1 MIDKNPA
8 DAPALCAGPAIRPNR
23 GFLAFFCLIALSFAV
38 GPVAFSQSADS
49 NHAPAISVQ
58 EALSSLEREN
68 DRGND
73 HGNGSGQTIQLVG
86 VLTSEPISD
95 TDGDILA
102 FLQDS
107 NAGISL
113 ISTNGKLT
121 SGRFRRG
128 DILRVIG
135 TLRRQLGTDQ
145 IVVADA
151 ERTGSTPPPSPI
163 RVEVAQALSGRYAGR
178 LVSIEGNV
186 LPLGNSLSI
195 RLRDRSGSIAVSMP
209 VEVPLTKEILEEC
222 VEGGR
227 ARITGVLALRS
238 ANAGSPAI
246 VRIYPRDPVDFQFI
260 PLPPY
265 RAILLSVLG
274 SLVAGTLVY
283 LWLLRRHAERR
294 ANEWAAV
301 SAELAKARDAA
312 LEASRAKSQFLA
324 NMSHEI
330 RTPMNGV
337 IGMAILLLDS
347 QLDPEQRDFAET
359 ILSSAEAQMRII
371 EDILDISK
379 IEAGKLDFETIDF
392 QLDAVV
398 NDVVRIVA
406 TEAARRGL
414 ALELRMDENV
424 PLGLRG
430 DPGRLRQVLLNLV
443 GNAVKFSNEGSISVK
458 VLVLGDDESSIQI
471 RFEIQDKGIGIAP
484 ETLKKLF
491 SPFTQADGS
500 STRKYGGTGL
510 GLAISKALVLQMDGE
525 IGANSKLSEGST
537 FWFTAKFGKQPGT
550 QRRPQIHSQLLH
562 NQLVKDVGPTHRAF

>member
-1 MIDKNPA
+1 MIDKNLA
-8 DAPALCAGPAIRPNR
+8 DAPALCAGPAIRRNC
-23 GFLAFFCLIALSFAV
+23 GFLAFSCLIVLSFT
-38 GPVAFSQSADS
+38 VAPLGFSQSTGS
-49 NHAPAISVQ
+49 NQPSVISVQ
-58 EALSSLEREN
+58 EALSSLEGRN
-68 DRGND
+68 DRGN
-73 HGNGSGQTIQLVG
+73 GPGEAVQLAG

-135 TLRRQLGTDQ
+135 SLRRQLGTDQ
-145 IVVADA
+145 ILVSDA
-151 ERTGSTPPPSPI
+151 ERIGSTAPPSPL
-163 RVEVAQALSGRYAGR
+163 RLEVAQALSGRYAGR
-178 LVSIEGNV
+178 LVSIEGNI

-209 VEVPLTKEILEEC
+209 VEVPLTKEILEQC

-301 SAELAKARDAA
+301 SAELAKARDTA

-398 NDVVRIVA
+398 NDVARIVA

-414 ALELRMDENV
+414 ELKLRMDENV

-443 GNAVKFSNEGSISVK
+443 GNAVKFSNEGSISVR
-458 VLVLGDDESSIQI
+458 VLVLGDDESSVQI

-510 GLAISKALVLQMDGE
+510 GLAISKALVHQMDGE
-525 IGANSKLSEGST
+525 IGANSKLGEGSM
-537 FWFTAKFGKQPGT
+537 FWFNAKFEKQPRT
-550 QRRPQIHSQLLH
+550 HLPRQIHSELL
-562 NQLVKDVGPTHRAF
+562 KDAGPTHRAL

>member
-1 MIDKNPA
+1 MIDKNLA
-8 DAPALCAGPAIRPNR
+8 DAPALCAGPAIRRNC
-23 GFLAFFCLIALSFAV
+23 GFLAFSCLIVLSFT
-38 GPVAFSQSADS
+38 VAPLGFSQSTGS
-49 NHAPAISVQ
+49 NQPSVISVQ
-58 EALSSLEREN
+58 EALSSLEGRN
-68 DRGND
+68 DRGN
-73 HGNGSGQTIQLVG
+73 GPGEAVQLAG

-135 TLRRQLGTDQ
+135 SLRRQLGTDQ

-151 ERTGSTPPPSPI
+151 QRTGSTGPPSPL
-163 RVEVAQALSGRYAGR
+163 RLEVAQALSGRYAGR
-178 LVSIEGNV
+178 LVSIEGNI

-209 VEVPLTKEILEEC
+209 VEVPLTKEILEQC

-238 ANAGSPAI
+238 ANAGSIAI

-301 SAELAKARDAA
+301 SAELAKARDTA

-398 NDVVRIVA
+398 NDVARIVA

-414 ALELRMDENV
+414 ELKLRMDENV

-443 GNAVKFSNEGSISVK
+443 GNAVKFSNEGSISVR
-458 VLVLGDDESSIQI
+458 VLVLGDDESSVQI

-510 GLAISKALVLQMDGE
+510 GLAISKALVHQMDGE
-525 IGANSKLSEGST
+525 IGANSKLGEGSM
-537 FWFTAKFGKQPGT
+537 FWFTAKFEKQPGT
-550 QRRPQIHSQLLH
+550 HLPRQIHSELL
-562 NQLVKDVGPTHRAF
+562 KDAGPTHRAL

>member
-1 MIDKNPA
+1 MIDKNLA
-8 DAPALCAGPAIRPNR
+8 DAPALCAGPAIRRNC
-23 GFLAFFCLIALSFAV
+23 GFLAFSCLIVLSFT
-38 GPVAFSQSADS
+38 VAPLGFSQSTGS
-49 NHAPAISVQ
+49 NQPSVISVQ
-58 EALSSLEREN
+58 EALSSLEQ
-68 DRGND
+68 
-73 HGNGSGQTIQLVG
+73 GNGTGKAVQLVG

-135 TLRRQLGTDQ
+135 SLRRQLGTDQ

-151 ERTGSTPPPSPI
+151 QRTGSTGPPSPL
-163 RVEVAQALSGRYAGR
+163 RLEVAQALSGRYAGR
-178 LVSIEGNV
+178 LVSIEGNI

-209 VEVPLTKEILEEC
+209 VEVPLTKEILEQC

-238 ANAGSPAI
+238 ANAGSIAI

-265 RAILLSVLG
+265 RAILLSMLG

-371 EDILDISK
+371 GTSWISPRSRPGSSILK
-379 IEAGKLDFETIDF
+379 
-392 QLDAVV
+392 
-398 NDVVRIVA
+398 
-406 TEAARRGL
+406 
-414 ALELRMDENV
+414 
-424 PLGLRG
+424 P
-430 DPGRLRQVLLNLV
+430 
-443 GNAVKFSNEGSISVK
+443 SISSWMPW
-458 VLVLGDDESSIQI
+458 LTMSPASWPPRPLAGDWSLSCGWTKMCPWVCGAIRDVYARCSSIW
-471 RFEIQDKGIGIAP
+471 
-484 ETLKKLF
+484 
-491 SPFTQADGS
+491 
-500 STRKYGGTGL
+500 L
-510 GLAISKALVLQMDGE
+510 GM
-525 IGANSKLSEGST
+525 
-537 FWFTAKFGKQPGT
+537 
-550 QRRPQIHSQLLH
+550 R
-562 NQLVKDVGPTHRAF
+562 

>member
-1 MIDKNPA
+1 MA
-8 DAPALCAGPAIRPNR
+8 
-23 GFLAFFCLIALSFAV
+23 
-38 GPVAFSQSADS
+38 
-49 NHAPAISVQ
+49 
-58 EALSSLEREN
+58 SLQ
-68 DRGND
+68 RGND
-73 HGNGSGQTIQLVG
+73 QGNGSGQTVQLVG

-151 ERTGSTPPPSPI
+151 ERTGSTGPPSPL
-163 RVEVAQALSGRYAGR
+163 RLEVAQALSGRYAGR
-178 LVSIEGNV
+178 LVSIEGNI

-209 VEVPLTKEILEEC
+209 VEVPLTKEILEQC

-265 RAILLSVLG
+265 RAILLSMLG

-398 NDVVRIVA
+398 NDVGRIVA

-414 ALELRMDENV
+414 ALELGMDENL

-458 VLVLGDDESSIQI
+458 LLVLGDDESSVQI
-471 RFEIQDKGIGIAP
+471 RFEIHDKGIGIAP

-510 GLAISKALVLQMDGE
+510 GLAISKALVHQMDGE
-525 IGANSKLSEGST
+525 IGANSKLGEGST
-537 FWFTAKFGKQPGT
+537 FWFTARFDKQPA
-550 QRRPQIHSQLLH
+550 PEIHNHVL
-562 NQLVKDVGPTHRAF
+562 KDAGPTHRAF

>member
-8 DAPALCAGPAIRPNR
+8 DAPALCAGPAIRPNCE
-23 GFLAFFCLIALSFAV
+23 FLAFFGLIVLSFAV
-38 GPVAFSQSADS
+38 SPLAFSQSAGS
-49 NHAPAISVQ
+49 HPASAISVQ
-58 EALSSLEREN
+58 EALSSLE
-68 DRGND
+68 
-73 HGNGSGQTIQLVG
+73 HGNGSGQTVQLAG

-95 TDGDILA
+95 NDGDILA

-145 IVVADA
+145 LVVADA
-151 ERTGSTPPPSPI
+151 ERTGSTAPPSPI
-163 RVEVAQALSGRYAGR
+163 RLEVAQALSGRYAGR
-178 LVSIEGNV
+178 LVSIEGNI

-195 RLRDRSGSIAVSMP
+195 RLRDRSGSIGVSMP
-209 VEVPLTKEILEEC
+209 VEVPLTKEILEQC

-238 ANAGSPAI
+238 ANAGSIAI

-265 RAILLSVLG
+265 RAIVLSVLG

-294 ANEWAAV
+294 ANEWASV
-301 SAELAKARDAA
+301 SAELAKARDTA

-347 QLDPEQRDFAET
+347 QLDTEQRDFAET

-392 QLDAVV
+392 QLDAVID
-398 NDVVRIVA
+398 DVVRIVA
-406 TEAARRGL
+406 TEADRRGL
-414 ALELRMDENV
+414 ELKLRVDGNV

-443 GNAVKFSNEGSISVK
+443 GNAVKFSSEGSVSVK
-458 VLVLGDDESSIQI
+458 ALLLGDDQSSVQV

-510 GLAISKALVLQMDGE
+510 GLAISKALVQQMDGE
-525 IGANSKLSEGST
+525 IGANSKLGEGST
-537 FWFTAKFGKQPGT
+537 FWFTAKFIKQPGKQPGT
-550 QRRPQIHSQLLH
+550 QGAPQIH
-562 NQLVKDVGPTHRAF
+562 NQLPHSELLKDAGPTHRAI

>member
-1 MIDKNPA
+1 MIDKNLA
-8 DAPALCAGPAIRPNR
+8 DAPALCAGPAIRRNC
-23 GFLAFFCLIALSFAV
+23 GFLAFSCLIVLSFT
-38 GPVAFSQSADS
+38 VAPLGFSQSTGS
-49 NHAPAISVQ
+49 NQPSVISVQ
-58 EALSSLEREN
+58 EALSSLEGRN
-68 DRGND
+68 DRGN
-73 HGNGSGQTIQLVG
+73 GPGEAFQLVG

-135 TLRRQLGTDQ
+135 SLRRQLGTDQ
-145 IVVADA
+145 ILVSDA
-151 ERTGSTPPPSPI
+151 ERIGSTAPPSPL
-163 RVEVAQALSGRYAGR
+163 RLEVAQALSGRYAGR
-178 LVSIEGNV
+178 LVSIEGNI

-195 RLRDRSGSIAVSMP
+195 RLRDRSGSIGVSMP
-209 VEVPLTKEILEEC
+209 VEVPLTKEILEQC

-238 ANAGSPAI
+238 ANAGSIAI

-265 RAILLSVLG
+265 RAIVLSVLG

-301 SAELAKARDAA
+301 SAELAKARDTA

-398 NDVVRIVA
+398 NDVARIVA

-414 ALELRMDENV
+414 ELKLRMDENV

-443 GNAVKFSNEGSISVK
+443 GNAVKFSNEGSISVR
-458 VLVLGDDESSIQI
+458 VLVLGDDESSVQI

-510 GLAISKALVLQMDGE
+510 GLAISKALVHQMDGE
-525 IGANSKLSEGST
+525 IGANSRLGEGST
-537 FWFTAKFGKQPGT
+537 FWFNAKFEKQPGT
-550 QRRPQIHSQLLH
+550 HLPRQIHSELL
-562 NQLVKDVGPTHRAF
+562 KDAGPTHRAL